1 MHQKKQPPFIFL
13 NCTEMDWAGEGENVE
28 VNSVTEKK
36 HSFSSG

>member
-1 MHQKKQPPFIFL
+1 MHQKNNLLFFR

-28 VNSVTEKK
+28 ANSVTEKK